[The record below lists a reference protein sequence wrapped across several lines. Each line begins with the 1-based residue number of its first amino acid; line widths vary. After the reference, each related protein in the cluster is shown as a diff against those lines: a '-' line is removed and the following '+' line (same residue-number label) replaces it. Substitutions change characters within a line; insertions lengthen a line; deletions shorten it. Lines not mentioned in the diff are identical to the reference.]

1 MDVLQPG
8 SVPPTTTVAP
18 RTTAGSNFP
27 VSTCEKERNGTA
39 PGGPAK
45 SIQAL
50 FSGNVDGSSVC
61 PSARSA
67 ATTGNVSSFAIRY
80 GNRRI
85 TPSASGM

>member
-1 MDVLQPG
+1 M
-8 SVPPTTTVAP
+8 PPTTTVFP

-27 VSTCEKERNGTA
+27 VSTCEKERNGTV

-45 SIQAL
+45 SIQAR
-50 FSGNVDGSSVC
+50 FSGNADGSSVC

-67 ATTGNVSSFAIRY
+67 ATTGNVSSLSIWY